1 MILAIVGSSQ
11 LTPVQ
16 TQTTQWMIACVLDSL
31 VPEQVVSGG
40 AKGVDTLAEMEAHLV
55 GAFFQAILP
64 QHQSWEG
71 GNGLPGYKARNI
83 QIADICDQLV
93 CIRSKTA
100 ETYGS
105 GWTADYAEGLGKPV
119 RRLYV

>member
-40 AKGVDTLAEMEAHLV
+40 AKGVDTLAEMEADLV
-55 GAFFQAILP
+55 GIPFLKFLP
-64 QHQSWEG
+64 QHQSWGG
-71 GNGLPGYKARNI
+71 GNGLPGYQARNI
-83 QIADICDQLV
+83 QIANHCDQLV

-105 GWTADYAEGLGKPV
+105 GWTADYTEGLGKPV